1 MWGVLS
7 CRAECMQIRLLAGPW
22 CFSECN
28 DWKQPAADN
37 PQHLRVFWVKVRIDK
52 KVMAH
57 LGPTFNWKETT
68 LRLSGVQVHRNTAS
82 ASMLAP
88 LAVPFN
94 RLKSTPSFFS
104 NLKVAGPN
112 RNKFYKATFFTHHI
126 KDASFLVFRT
136 WLIKTPDVW
145 LFLTTNFQTLLRIST
160 FTDLIRIFRF
170 RNRCCTVRYW
180 IRGLNQRHRRQR
192 RQNGKTQ

>member
-1 MWGVLS
+1 
-7 CRAECMQIRLLAGPW
+7 
-22 CFSECN
+22 
-28 DWKQPAADN
+28 
-37 PQHLRVFWVKVRIDK
+37 
-52 KVMAH
+52 MAH
-57 LGPTFNWKETT
+57 LGPTLNFEKKRLCPYQGSRCIEIQPRLPCRT
-68 LRLSGVQVHRNTAS
+68 L
-82 ASMLAP
+82 

-104 NLKVAGPN
+104 NIKVAGPN

-126 KDASFLVFRT
+126 KDASFVVFRT
-136 WLIKTPDVW
+136 WLMKTPDVW

-170 RNRCCTVRYW
+170 RNRCCTVHYW

-192 RQNGKTQ
+192 RQNGKKQ